1 MRARE
6 AGFTL
11 LEMVVAVG
19 ISVILLAAGGYW
31 VLSMRPGALRGA
43 LDDFD
48 ANLAVAKALAAS
60 SGNGATLVF
69 TPRPNAA
76 PGFTLTVYAG
86 RPNVANAVTATN
98 TMIASSPASVS
109 EAHFGNPPFAIFLNS
124 AGYPTGTANYPTL
137 NAQENPTFTVISQQ
151 PPCPSGGIE
160 LTFTSPQ
167 GVTATR
173 TLPCNEP
180 VPIAAGTDPTPT
192 PNAPRISPTYLLA
205 HDTTD
210 SGPLKF
216 KAAEYGYYHWYAS
229 TQNGASCQTQSSDTG
244 AAPAVFASPWPY
256 TQASPVSQSS
266 TAPAPPALAPYT
278 WPVGDPN
285 DPPAWFQL
293 SPVLHN
299 GGMCTV
305 TVADD
310 YNQSGTVTVQVMGDL
325 TPSTTSP
332 AAMTVG
338 GAPDTI
344 TFTKTFDSQQLLL
357 SAGGPCLGVVTVTTA
372 SGAFPS
378 SPSTMPATGTVT
390 VTPIAQGA
398 CNLIVQD
405 QYGEQV
411 TLGLTVQQSIAS
423 WPQQLVLG
431 GGGGAVGTTSG
442 SSPLAVAHNPFVALG
457 PVINAL
463 LDGAVARASA
473 SPQPCYALGV
483 TTSYTSGDNA
493 SDFVDTSLP
502 ETVSAALGIYVD
514 SNGCEVDANDNPIQP
529 SPPAGGISIGMVAYN
544 PTNRSETYNVVA
556 GSTTCNGTQA
566 STTGWYPGSSG
577 VQALL
582 GTEAQGQ
589 GQCLVALNDG
599 GTVTTAPDKGLVEVN
614 VMCGPS
620 SVGIGGTCYV
630 IFLNTIPNCI
640 SYDVYNGNSTNICA
654 NLVAGD
660 PDPHTMYEYMYVPQD
675 EASVGF
681 AEGVSSSETSPNG
694 LCTMPVYGFI
704 NASMWVP
711 FAYWADPA
719 NVATTTGIPSST
731 NINVTNSLGLGVSN
745 ETEAEF
751 TTTSESGGITANPFV
766 TPPPV
771 PTPFPRSCLTTP
783 PPLP

>member
-86 RPNVANAVTATN
+86 RPNVANAVTVSN
-98 TMIASSPASVS
+98 SMIASSPTSVS

-124 AGYPTGTANYPTL
+124 AGYPTGSANYPTL

-180 VPIAAGTDPTPT
+180 VPIAAGTDPTPP

-310 YNQSGTVTVQVMGDL
+310 YNQAGTVTVQVMCDL
-325 TPSTTSP
+325 TPSTSSP

-357 SAGGPCLGVVTVTTA
+357 SAGGPCLGVVTVTIA

-378 SPSTMPATGTVT
+378 SPSTTPATGTVT
-390 VTPIAQGA
+390 ITPVAQGT

-411 TLGLTVQQSIAS
+411 TIGLTVQQSIAS

-431 GGGGAVGTTSG
+431 GGGGSVGTTSG
-442 SSPLAVAHNPFVALG
+442 TSPLAMSHNPFVELG

-514 SNGCEVDANDNPIQP
+514 ADGCEVDANDNPIP
-529 SPPAGGISIGMVAYN
+529 SAHVGMVAYN
-544 PTNRSETYNVVA
+544 PGGQQSGYNFQPSGCANMV
-556 GSTTCNGTQA
+556 SWNGWNPA
-566 STTGWYPGSSG
+566 SANGP
-577 VQALL
+577 QALL
-582 GTEAQGQ
+582 AAEGQGQ
-589 GQCLVALNDG
+589 GQCSVTLSDG
-599 GTVTTAPDKGLVEVN
+599 GTPSVAPDKGLVGVN

-620 SVGIGGTCYV
+620 STVVSGSCYV
-630 IFLNTIPNCI
+630 LFLNVVANCI
-640 SYDVYNGNSTNICA
+640 SYDPYNGNSTNICA
-654 NLVAGD
+654 NLVAAD
-660 PDPHTMYEYMYVPQD
+660 PNPIALYEYMYVPESQVSQ
-675 EASVGF
+675 AF
-681 AEGVSSSETSPNG
+681 AEGVSSSKTSPNG

-704 NASMWVP
+704 NASMWIP

-731 NINVTNSLGLGVSN
+731 NINVANLLGLEVPN
-745 ETEAEF
+745 ETEAAF

-766 TPPPV
+766 TPV
-771 PTPFPRSCLTTP
+771 PTSTPFPQSCLTTP
-783 PPLP
+783 PPIR